1 MLYLDRVSLHN
12 FKSFRSATIRF
23 SKGFNC
29 IVGPN
34 GSGKSN
40 ICDSLLFAFG
50 ENSLRRIRV
59 TNSTQL
65 INDAA
70 KPNPDDGIRKAW
82 VSVKMSGD
90 SDVEI
95 VRHIKSNNKVG
106 YRLNGKHAT
115 RQEVIDMLRANRGGI
130 EITNTITQGEII
142 RVLNLNAK
150 ERRGL
155 IDVAAGIREFDEKKE
170 ASMKELE
177 KVEEKINGSKIML
190 NERMGFLNELEKE
203 KADAERYIEMTSAL
217 KRVNYTMLK
226 LRESQ
231 LTEEFS
237 RASDG
242 RAEAQ
247 AKRQKIEENIAE
259 SGKEISRL
267 SSEKEKKSGELNKRS
282 IEVNSTNHII
292 EEIAKDIAVKEERIR
307 SLGSMM
313 ESYAAKQ
320 KASKNEKA
328 DLSRKSESNRSE
340 IDSLRK
346 EAEGKLKILAESEV
360 YKTSEESETNLAQE
374 YENVRAEIES
384 VSQEI
389 EEIQAEHSHLL
400 ASIESSNARINSLKE
415 ELQPTTKERSAL
427 ESYLSSATKE
437 IEMTRKESEKKRAL
451 LKELEGKAK
460 EIAERAGAT
469 DLEILRAKEK
479 VYVAGASDKTLALLK
494 KNMPRGFYGRV
505 KDLCEFDE
513 KDSNAIYASAQSRIN
528 YFVVDTIEDANKAID
543 ILKKN
548 GSDRASFIPLEDIR
562 QSSRAKI
569 TSLKPII
576 ELVKYDKKFSNA
588 IGYVFSDT
596 YLVES
601 VPEAKKAGIGKAR
614 FVTPGGEL
622 VESSGVVTGGLIRQQ
637 PSLASLNSKLESLQR
652 ERSALSDEAEENS
665 AKAEKIRKEIADYEV
680 KLLSKDSEYK
690 RSIEE
695 LKKLDA
701 RMTGIKNAMGEA
713 ELGAGK
719 ALESLTSLKEK
730 AGMLGDKKAG
740 LKTEETRLYSII
752 SGKLS
757 ETRGRRADK
766 ETMEKIK
773 LLRSEI
779 EQMKMKMASLEKED
793 EMIGARSN
801 TISSELATVE
811 DELGKAS
818 AESKSLKEDAE
829 KLSTKK
835 RELETTIRSHDS
847 ESASL
852 YKLISQYE
860 EKISALSFEKGKSE
874 SELSKIKDKMQE
886 YEMIIAQAQTRLG
899 DIKVELMSYQN
910 VQQLDI
916 QSLKALEEKAA
927 VLKNEIEVLGAV
939 NLKAPE
945 MYAER
950 KKMVE
955 EASQKLSTLENE
967 KNSILSIIDEVES
980 KKLNIFNETLA
991 KVNANFSRLYST
1003 VFEGNATLALSD
1015 PKDPFNSGLVI
1026 NLPAKG
1032 KVRAT
1037 LESKSG
1043 GEKSLISLILLF
1055 SIQLMNPM
1063 SFYIF
1068 DEIDSA
1074 LDEENSIKLS
1084 KLTKELSKNSQFIV
1098 VSHNNALIQGAETA
1112 IGVMKQDGESK
1123 VVGIQIE
1130 AVNGSAAP
1138 QGVS

>member
-40 ICDSLLFAFG
+40 ICDSILFAFG

-70 KPNPDDGIRKAW
+70 KPNPDDGIKKAW

-90 SDVEI
+90 SEVEI

-115 RQEVIDMLRANRGGI
+115 RQEVIDMLHANRGGI

-142 RVLNLNAK
+142 RILNLNMK

-190 NERMGFLNELEKE
+190 NERMGFLKELEKE
-203 KADAERYIEMTSAL
+203 KADAERYIEMTSTL

-237 RASDG
+237 KASAG

-247 AKRQKIEENIAE
+247 AKKQQIEASIAE

-267 SSEKEKKSGELNKRS
+267 SSEKEKKSSELNKRS
-282 IEVNSTNHII
+282 MEINSTNHII

-307 SLGSMM
+307 SLESMI

-320 KASKNEKA
+320 KSGKSEKA
-328 DLSRKSESNRSE
+328 DLARKSESNKSE
-340 IDSLRK
+340 IASLKK
-346 EAEGKLKILAESEV
+346 EAESKLKILAESEV
-360 YKTSEESETNLAQE
+360 YQTSDDGETNLAQE

-389 EEIQAEHSHLL
+389 ERIQAEQSRLS
-400 ASIESSNARINSLKE
+400 ASLESSSARINSMKG
-415 ELQPTTKERSAL
+415 ELQSTTRERSAL
-427 ESYLSSATKE
+427 ESSLSTTTKE
-437 IEMTRKESEKKRAL
+437 IEAVRKESEKKRAL

-460 EIAERAGAT
+460 ETAERAGAM
-469 DLEILRAKEK
+469 DLEILRVKEK
-479 VYVAGASDKTLALLK
+479 IYVAGASDKTLALLK

-513 KDSNAIYASAQSRIN
+513 KDSNAIYAAAQSRIN
-528 YFVVDTIEDANKAID
+528 YFVVDTIEDANRAIG
-543 ILKKN
+543 ILKSN

-562 QSSRAKI
+562 QGTRAKI

-601 VPEAKKAGIGKAR
+601 VLEAKKAGIGKAR

-652 ERSALSDEAEENS
+652 DKAALSGEDEERSSE
-665 AKAEKIRKEIADYEV
+665 AEKIRKELADYEV
-680 KLLSKDSEYK
+680 QLLSKGSEYK
-690 RSIEE
+690 RDVEEIEKLGARITGIENTIEE
-695 LKKLDA
+695 
-701 RMTGIKNAMGEA
+701 A
-713 ELGAGK
+713 ESASSK
-719 ALESLTSLKEK
+719 MLESLASLKEK
-730 AGMLGDKKAG
+730 AGMLADKKAG
-740 LKTEETRLYSII
+740 LKTEEARLYSMI

-757 ETRGRRADK
+757 ETKGRKADK
-766 ETMEKIK
+766 EAAEKIK

-779 EQMKMKMASLEKED
+779 EQMKMKIASLEKED
-793 EMIGARSN
+793 EMIGDRTKTVSG
-801 TISSELATVE
+801 ELAAID

-818 AESKSLKEDAE
+818 AESRSLKGEIE

-835 RELETTIRSHDS
+835 RELETTIKSHDS

-852 YKLISQYE
+852 YKMISQYE
-860 EKISALSFEKGKSE
+860 EKISALSFERGKSE
-874 SELSKIKDKMQE
+874 SELSKIKDRMQE
-886 YEMIIAQAQTRLG
+886 YEMTIAQTQTRLG
-899 DIKVELMSYQN
+899 DIKVELMSYHD
-910 VQQLDI
+910 VKQLDL
-916 QSLKALEEKAA
+916 QSLKTLEEKAA
-927 VLKNEIEVLGAV
+927 VLKNEVEMLGAV

-967 KNSILSIIDEVES
+967 KNSIISIIDEVES

-991 KVNANFSRLYST
+991 KVSANFSRLYST

-1015 PKDPFNSGLVI
+1015 PKDPFNSGLII
-1026 NLPAKG
+1026 NLPANG
-1032 KVRAT
+1032 KMRAT

-1130 AVNGSAAP
+1130 AVNGSGTP
-1138 QGVS
+1138 QGGG